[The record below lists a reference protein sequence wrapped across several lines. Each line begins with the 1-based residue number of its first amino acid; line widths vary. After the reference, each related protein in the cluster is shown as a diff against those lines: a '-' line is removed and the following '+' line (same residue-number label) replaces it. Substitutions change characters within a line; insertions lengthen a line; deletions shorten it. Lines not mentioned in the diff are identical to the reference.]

1 MRVFPIVRELPR
13 PHLPAVGVDQGRAVG
28 LGRGL
33 VVVEPLFECVRGEAI
48 ELLRAICRDDSAL
61 VEHVRGFTFLLQGT
75 ILRLLNAATILRW
88 YGAGTSHYMYI

>member
-1 MRVFPIVRELPR
+1 M
-13 PHLPAVGVDQGRAVG
+13 G
-28 LGRGL
+28 LGGVPERGL
-33 VVVEPLFECVRGEAI
+33 VVGEPLFECVRGEAI